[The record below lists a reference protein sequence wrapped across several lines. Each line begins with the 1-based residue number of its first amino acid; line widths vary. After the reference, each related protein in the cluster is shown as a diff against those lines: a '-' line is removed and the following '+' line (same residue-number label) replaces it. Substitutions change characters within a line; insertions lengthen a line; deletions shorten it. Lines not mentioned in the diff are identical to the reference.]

1 MYITTLI
8 LNCDVSAVEC
18 FLAKH
23 IQCRHFNE
31 GQVAVRYLSIPN
43 PVSCLWACTGIFWF
57 VCGSSVIHLCVCA
70 SMCSQYVHICVSAHM
85 CECKDFTQFD
95 LSSLISSGEETSSIH
110 QVAIPEGDPT
120 AELAKRP
127 SSSSSLRACQKSLS
141 APSSTYLATR
151 SFSLTST
158 RTVPLFSPTKTQS
171 SANFLD

>member
-1 MYITTLI
+1 MWVLLNASWPNTYSVGTLTKVKSLWDI
-8 LNCDVSAVEC
+8 CPFQTLSAASE
-18 FLAKH
+18 
-23 IQCRHFNE
+23 
-31 GQVAVRYLSIPN
+31 
-43 PVSCLWACTGIFWF
+43 PVQEFFGSFG
-57 VCGSSVIHLCVCA
+57 GSSVIHLCVCA

-141 APSSTYLATR
+141 APSSKYLATR